1 MPLYEF
7 SCPTC
12 GQTFEKNIPLDATQA
27 EVHCPS
33 GHRRVRR
40 VYSALPVMYKGN
52 GFYVTDHRPA
62 SPSNVSK
69 S

>member
-7 SCPTC
+7 SCSTC
-12 GQTFEKNIPLDATQA
+12 GQTFEKNIPLDASQA
-27 EVHCPS
+27 ELRCPS

-40 VYSALPVMYKGN
+40 IYSALPIMYKGS

-69 S
+69 P

>member
-7 SCPTC
+7 SCSTC
-12 GQTFEKNIPLDATQA
+12 GQTFEKNIPLNASQA
-27 EVHCPS
+27 ELRCPS

-40 VYSALPVMYKGN
+40 VYSALPVMYKGS
-52 GFYVTDHRPA
+52 GFYVTDHHPA